1 MKAIRTLTS
10 PKSSP
15 RLPATATNPA
25 SRRSFH
31 NTPQESSS
39 SQLSTHQHPYHQRPK
54 HDTGKMSYSS
64 SSSSSS
70 SSSRKADGIVF
81 DEDVIEELRPIF
93 AERARAGEGRTGKGQ
108 QMRGMGTG
116 QGAEWVW

>member
-15 RLPATATNPA
+15 RLPATATIPA
-25 SRRSFH
+25 SHRSFH

-39 SQLSTHQHPYHQRPK
+39 SQLSTHQHPSHQRPK

-70 SSSRKADGIVF
+70 RASDGIVF
-81 DEDVIEELRPIF
+81 DEDVIEELRPIL
-93 AERARAGEGRTGKGQ
+93 AERARTGEGRTGKGQ